1 MAGEGVWGAGGR
13 RKDCRVM
20 ERVLFKETSTAVK
33 VKKLTGERINISKGH
48 NILGLTMRR
57 V

>member
-1 MAGEGVWGAGGR
+1 MAGEGEWGTGGR

-20 ERVLFKETSTAVK
+20 EHVLFKETSTAVK
-33 VKKLTGERINISKGH
+33 VRKLTGERINISKGH
-48 NILGLTMRR
+48 DILRLIMRR